1 MFGSQTIKANVEKS
15 FSPWNLNCSLKW
27 KKFWLENSVVKEENY
42 FHLNVYLSSDISFVV
57 QKYVYKYNFCLKL
70 TYVMLKWLGSGD
82 ECWVLS
88 DRFWPSTNT
97 LAAGLFIDTW
107 WYPSWLPPTAGCSWS
122 TGADIAPYWRGVGS
136 ELVTLE
142 LSSSVTYQWTFK
154 SGLFVAYTSYL
165 FVLVGLMW
173 ICTGAEGFC
182 YFKSKV

>member
-15 FSPWNLNCSLKW
+15 FSPWNLTCSLKW
-27 KKFWLENSVVKEENY
+27 KKCLLENSVVKEENY

-122 TGADIAPYWRGVGS
+122 TGADIAPYQRISIFARISKFFAPYWRGVGS
-136 ELVTLE
+136 EPITLE
-142 LSSSVTYQWTFK
+142 ISSTVTYQ
-154 SGLFVAYTSYL
+154 
-165 FVLVGLMW
+165 
-173 ICTGAEGFC
+173 
-182 YFKSKV
+182 